1 MSANPSATEKERDQ
15 MLVEACRAGR
25 KDAFGELVERH
36 QDRAFSL
43 AYRLTGNRD
52 DAAEAVQEAFLKAF
66 CKLDSF
72 RSDAAFYTWFFRIV
86 VNEVRSRQRF
96 RAVRPTEYSLNGA
109 PTGDSSEHSRAPAV
123 SRVAG
128 REPDPSDEAGRIERK
143 ALVEQTLASMDP
155 EQRMIIVLR
164 DIEGRDYAE
173 IAALLECPRGTVKS
187 RLHRARM
194 ALKSLLAPTLALD
207 EEAAR

>member
-1 MSANPSATEKERDQ
+1 MSANPSATERARDK

-66 CKLDSF
+66 SKLDSF

-86 VNEVRSRQRF
+86 VNVVRSRQRF

-109 PTGDSSEHSRAPAV
+109 SAEDGSEHARESAV
-123 SRVAG
+123 SRVVG
-128 REPDPSDEAGRIERK
+128 REPDPSDEADRIERK
-143 ALVEQTLASMDP
+143 ALVEQTLVRMDP

-164 DIEGRDYAE
+164 DIEGRDYAD
-173 IAALLECPRGTVKS
+173 IAVLLECPRGTVKS

-194 ALKSLLAPTLALD
+194 ALKALLAPMLALD
-207 EEAAR
+207 GEAAR